1 MLSSRD
7 ATTGRSG
14 LGLLRDDVI
23 RAPYRWLPDG
33 LGNEYQWNQHRAGSS
48 QARTTNSLR
57 HRDYGPAATRG
68 IFYPAHIGTGPL
80 SQVIRHSTRRAPQPL
95 GEAGLSSGS
104 VSRRTRRRTEAGG
117 PGGATGRDLILQRK
131 HANVPFKGLGPSGR
145 PENRWR
151 LNAQR
156 ATIQSCRYRCREN
169 KRDRELC
176 SRVPNVTQIPV
187 VCHRC
192 CGAVLLVNSRTN
204 QLWCMKAVGE
214 QSRYS
219 TAAST
224 LIRLR
229 A

>member
-1 MLSSRD
+1 VIRHICRWVDVLSSRD

-33 LGNEYQWNQHRAGSS
+33 LGDEYQWSQQRAGSS

-68 IFYPAHIGTGPL
+68 IFHPAHIGTGPL
-80 SQVIRHSTRRAPQPL
+80 SQVIRHSTRRAPRPL

-131 HANVPFKGLGPSGR
+131 HANVPSEDMGPCAGPKIVAFEGATCKHSKLAV
-145 PENRWR
+145 E
-151 LNAQR
+151 AQ
-156 ATIQSCRYRCREN
+156 
-169 KRDRELC
+169 
-176 SRVPNVTQIPV
+176 
-187 VCHRC
+187 
-192 CGAVLLVNSRTN
+192 G
-204 QLWCMKAVGE
+204 
-214 QSRYS
+214 
-219 TAAST
+219 
-224 LIRLR
+224 
-229 A
+229 